1 MLLLNLLVKHME
13 NNAVI
18 INSLESYSNWC
29 NADSSNLSNV
39 KVGETL
45 ERLSFADV
53 SVLDQIISVNG
64 KARFEKKDDIDGS
77 IETRVLIWFMFKF
90 EQDGRQI
97 KVSNLSLGTSFMAGS
112 MTAARKIIREN
123 YR

>member
-1 MLLLNLLVKHME
+1 MLLLNMLVNHME

-18 INSLESYSNWC
+18 INSLKPYSNWFT
-29 NADSSNLSNV
+29 ADSSNLSNV

-45 ERLSFADV
+45 ERLSYADV
-53 SVLDQIISVNG
+53 SVLEQIISVNG
-64 KARFEKKDDIDGS
+64 MARFEKKDDIDGS

-90 EQDGRQI
+90 EQDGRHI
-97 KVSNLSLGTSFMAGS
+97 KVSNLSLGTSFMANS
-112 MTAARKIIREN
+112 MTAARRIIREN

>member
-1 MLLLNLLVKHME
+1 MLLLNMLVKHME

-18 INSLESYSNWC
+18 INSLESYSNWFS
-29 NADSSNLSNV
+29 ADSSNVSHV

-45 ERLSFADV
+45 ERLSYADV
-53 SVLDQIISVNG
+53 SVLEQIISVNG

-97 KVSNLSLGTSFMAGS
+97 KVSNLSLGTSFIVSS
-112 MTAARKIIREN
+112 MTAARRIIREN